1 MRESL
6 GGGFLLNIVIIFAG
20 IVIMLF
26 MGMLSYSKAYGVKNR
41 IIEIIE
47 KHGTYDDI
55 VVNELNSDLQSAGY
69 SLANTS
75 KCDSSIRD
83 NLVKVENA
91 KYVDDRLSMNKN
103 TGNYNYCIYEM
114 CADRDEN
121 NVCEDPNGNY
131 YVVVTFIHF
140 EFPVIGDIL
149 TFPVYGETKVLN
161 KSYDY

>member
-26 MGMLSYSKAYGVKNR
+26 IGILSYSKAYGVKDR

-47 KHGTYDDI
+47 KYGTYDDR
-55 VVNELNSDLQSAGY
+55 VVSELNSDLHSAGY
-69 SLANTS
+69 SLADTA
-75 KCDSSIRD
+75 KCDGSIRK
-83 NLVKVENA
+83 NLVSGENA
-91 KYVDDRLSMNKN
+91 KYNDKLSENKN

-114 CADRDEN
+114 CDSRGDDGT
-121 NVCEDPNGNY
+121 CEDFNGNY